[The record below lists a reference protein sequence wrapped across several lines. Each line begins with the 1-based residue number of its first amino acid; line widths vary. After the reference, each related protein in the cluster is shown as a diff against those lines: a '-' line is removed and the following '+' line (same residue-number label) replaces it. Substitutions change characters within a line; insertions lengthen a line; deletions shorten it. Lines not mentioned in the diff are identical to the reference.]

1 MNIKF
6 DFEHPYQSFVFF
18 VVVCSIVAWTITQ
31 IVKPFVKKFIKDKTL
46 HRSVIRVFSAIAGTA
61 CAYFMTS
68 DQIGLIIGFCSGSLN
83 AIVVKYAK
91 GYIQSKLP
99 QSVKDEVKI
108 VPPVNQDDAIDEED
122 LDDTLDP

>member
-18 VVVCSIVAWTITQ
+18 VVICSIVAWTITQ

-46 HRSVIRVFSAIAGTA
+46 HRSVIRVFSAIAGTG
-61 CAYFMTS
+61 CAYFMTP

-91 GYIQSKLP
+91 SYVQSKLP
-99 QSVKDEVKI
+99 QSVKDEVKTDS
-108 VPPVNQDDAIDEED
+108 PVEQEDFEED
-122 LDDTLDP
+122 DDTEDTLDP